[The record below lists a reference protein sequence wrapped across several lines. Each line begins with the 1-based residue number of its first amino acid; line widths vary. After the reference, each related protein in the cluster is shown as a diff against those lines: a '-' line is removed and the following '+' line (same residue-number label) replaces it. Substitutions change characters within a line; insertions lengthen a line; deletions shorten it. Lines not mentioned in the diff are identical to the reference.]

1 MGCSVPVLDE
11 AVPAGGRHFG
21 GFVRVPQRSDADVV
35 VRLELLEQLRRLPVP
50 HEAATVGVAWRSFA
64 AGRGS
69 SAGALHASEVAITR
83 SWPAN

>member
-1 MGCSVPVLDE
+1 MDVLTCSVPVLDE

-50 HEAATVGVAWRSFA
+50 HETTTVGVARDEITTKFDPFYTFWVNRARS
-64 AGRGS
+64 
-69 SAGALHASEVAITR
+69 
-83 SWPAN
+83 